1 MQLTAVGQPVV
12 VEHGPHSLLPLPA
25 LVDKRVTQPHLRA
38 QIKQM
43 IGRHPRLRQPT
54 DHQQLPQML
63 RVRAVALGPL
73 LVPAQRTRRRRLPK
87 MHPSV
92 DATQLNNEPPA
103 RRRLKRD
110 LELLAREP
118 GEKPSHAL
126 TVRRRDTSPADL
138 TRLGIDPLGRDLR
151 SVLIQSHYDRHLGP
165 PQAPRFER
173 LRGLSALEL
182 RRSLLMPSPRDK
194 EKLFIRG
201 DAEMRR
207 CGDAEMRGFWLSRRL
222 TSSIARSFAT
232 GSPAPSSGS

>member
-12 VEHGPHSLLPLPA
+12 VEHRPDSLLPLPA
-25 LVDKRVTQPHLRA
+25 LVDKRVKQPHLRA

-73 LVPAQRTRRRRLPK
+73 LVPAQRARLRRLSQ
-87 MHPSV
+87 MHSRV
-92 DATQLNNEPPA
+92 DAAQLLNNEPPA

-110 LELLAREP
+110 LELLARET

-138 TRLGIDPLGRDLR
+138 TRLGVDPLGRDLR
-151 SVLIQSHYDRHLGP
+151 SVLIQSHYDRH
-165 PQAPRFER
+165 
-173 LRGLSALEL
+173 RGLLKLHGLNACADY
-182 RRSLLMPSPRDK
+182 PR
-194 EKLFIRG
+194 
-201 DAEMRR
+201 
-207 CGDAEMRGFWLSRRL
+207 LS
-222 TSSIARSFAT
+222 
-232 GSPAPSSGS
+232 